1 MAEGDHFVRQP
12 GPRGCLASAA
22 AALTLVVVAPLVFV
36 IHRWR
41 EWRRGGDGR
50 VSIASVP
57 WPKVGIDNRRRLDVS
72 FDVPLSAA
80 GDLRRRLTDGV
91 VRIAESLRRPD
102 DAFHV
107 IFRLPGGDE
116 AVALPLG
123 PLLQS
128 LGERFRLVLD
138 QGPLAGRTAIWL
150 VLARD
155 RALAEVVDPTTCD
168 PESDEARERLL
179 AATDRWSMATS
190 WARVG
195 PSLVIR
201 LILVIPA
208 GAAERVVSI
217 LGKIVPE

>member
-1 MAEGDHFVRQP
+1 MRQP
-12 GPRGCLASAA
+12 GPRGCLASTA
-22 AALTLVVVAPLVFV
+22 AALTLVAVAPVVFV

-41 EWRRGGDGR
+41 EWRRGGDSR
-50 VSIASVP
+50 VSIASIP
-57 WPKVGIDNRRRLDVS
+57 LSEGGLDNRQRLDVS

-80 GDLRRRLTDGV
+80 GEFLRRLTDGV
-91 VRIAESLRRPD
+91 VRVAETLHRPD

-138 QGPLAGRTAIWL
+138 QGPLAGRSVIWL
-150 VLARD
+150 VLDRR
-155 RALAEVVDPTTCD
+155 RALAEVVDPAACD
-168 PESDEARERLL
+168 PESDGARERLL
-179 AATDRWSMATS
+179 AAADGWSMATS

-195 PSLVIR
+195 PSFVVR
-201 LILVIPA
+201 LILLVPPEA
-208 GAAERVVSI
+208 KARVRAL
-217 LGKIVPE
+217 LGRIVEP